1 MDPFL
6 AFIERSALAEW
17 IRGSESLLAFP
28 GIITLHAIGMGFL
41 AGGSTAIDLRILG
54 VARGISLK
62 AMAGFLP
69 LLWLAFAINAV
80 SGTLLL
86 IAYPTKALTNPLF
99 YVKLGLIAL
108 GVTLVYRIGNT
119 VLRVA
124 DGEEKG
130 MPNYAKPLALAS
142 IATWIAL
149 ILAGRFLAYTH
160 RWEMLGVPAIL

>member
-6 AFIERSALAEW
+6 AFIEHSDLSEF
-17 IRGSESLLAFP
+17 IRGSDSLLAFP
-28 GIITLHAIGMGFL
+28 TIITLHAVGMGFL
-41 AGGSTAIDLRILG
+41 AGGSAAIDLRILG

-69 LLWLAFAINAV
+69 LLWTAFAINAV

-99 YVKLGLIAL
+99 YVKLCLIAL
-108 GVTLVYRIGNT
+108 GVSLVYVIGRT
-119 VLRVA
+119 VLRA
-124 DGEEKG
+124 DDGEQRSLG
-130 MPNYAKPLALAS
+130 RNARMLAIAS
-142 IATWIAL
+142 IATWVAL

-160 RWEMLGVPAIL
+160 RWELLGVPAIL

>member
-1 MDPFL
+1 
-6 AFIERSALAEW
+6 
-17 IRGSESLLAFP
+17 
-28 GIITLHAIGMGFL
+28 
-41 AGGSTAIDLRILG
+41 
-54 VARGISLK
+54 
-62 AMAGFLP
+62 MAGFLP

-119 VLRVA
+119 VLRAA
-124 DGEEKG
+124 DAEQP
-130 MPNYAKPLALAS
+130 MPKYAKPLALAS
-142 IATWIAL
+142 IATWVAL

>member
-6 AFIERSALAEW
+6 AFIEHSDLSEF
-17 IRGSESLLAFP
+17 IRGSDSLLAFP
-28 GIITLHAIGMGFL
+28 TIITLHAVGMGLL
-41 AGGSTAIDLRILG
+41 AGGSAAIDLRILG

-69 LLWLAFAINAV
+69 LLWTAFAINAV

-99 YVKLGLIAL
+99 YIKLCLIAL
-108 GVTLVYRIGNT
+108 GVSLVYVIGRT
-119 VLRVA
+119 VLRVD
-124 DGEEKG
+124 DGEQRSLG
-130 MPNYAKPLALAS
+130 RNARMLAIAS
-142 IATWIAL
+142 LATWVAL

-160 RWEMLGVPAIL
+160 RWELLGVPAIL